1 MSASNK
7 PTRRH
12 CLTMLAGGLALGLL
26 PPAFPLAAAPA
37 SQTLA
42 ERLNAAA
49 LARTRVRVVYD
60 LAYVRL
66 AYPGGDVAADR
77 GVCADVVIRV
87 YRAVGIDLQQLV
99 HEDMRGAFAAYP
111 KHWGLTRPDSNI
123 DHRRVP
129 NLETFLKRQGAALP
143 VSDVPADYRAS
154 DVVAWNLKGAS
165 GFLPHIGMVTDRK
178 GLTGRPKVVHN
189 IGAGPRLEDV
199 LFHWPMTGHYRYLP
213 LELAQG

>member
-1 MSASNK
+1 MSASHK

-12 CLTMLAGGLALGLL
+12 CLTTLAGGLALGLL
-26 PPAFPLAAAPA
+26 SPAFPLAAAPA

-60 LAYVRL
+60 PAYVRL

-87 YRAVGIDLQQLV
+87 YRAVGVDLQQLV
-99 HEDMRGAFAAYP
+99 HEDMRNAFAAYP

-129 NLETFLKRQGAALP
+129 NLETFLKRQGADLP
-143 VSDVPADYRAS
+143 VSDIPANYRAG

-178 GLTGRPKVVHN
+178 VLTGRPKVVHN